1 MSYAAFVLDNNARRA
16 LLDRV
21 PPKYPD
27 VLAHHITE
35 KFGIPKPS
43 DPVRSR
49 AVHATV
55 IGHVDDGAGVQAVV
69 VEVNGSSTRK
79 DGSTYHIT
87 VSIDRS
93 AGRKPVDSNRV
104 IKEKGWTKVQP
115 FTILAYYDILD

>member
-16 LLDRV
+16 LLDRL

-35 KFGIPKPS
+35 KFGIPKPTE
-43 DPVRSR
+43 PVRSY

-55 IGHVDDGAGVQAVV
+55 VGCADDDNGVQAAI
-69 VEVNGSSTRK
+69 VEVNGSTTRK

-87 VSIDRS
+87 ISIDRS
-93 AGRKPVDSNRV
+93 LGRKPVDSNRV

>member
-16 LLDRV
+16 LLDRI

-35 KFGIPKPS
+35 KFGIPKPKE
-43 DPVRSR
+43 PVRSY

-55 IGHVDDGAGVQAVV
+55 VGYADDDEGVQAAI
-69 VEVNGSSTRK
+69 VEVNGSVTRK

-87 VSIDRS
+87 LSIDRA
-93 AGRKPVDSNRV
+93 AGKKPADSNRV